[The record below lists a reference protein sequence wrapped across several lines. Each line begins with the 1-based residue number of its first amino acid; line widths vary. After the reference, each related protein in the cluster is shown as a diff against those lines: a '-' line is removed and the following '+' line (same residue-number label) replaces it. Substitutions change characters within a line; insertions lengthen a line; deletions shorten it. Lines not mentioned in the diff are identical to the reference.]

1 MREDRTRERLKSV
14 VVAGLAAA
22 LGLTG
27 AFLGAELGGQGGA
40 LVGFGIFEL
49 VLGLVHGLAS
59 RVFDHSDENVL
70 ARLREEAGAPQSQPP
85 EVVAETR

>member
-1 MREDRTRERLKSV
+1 V

-22 LGLTG
+22 LGLAG
-27 AFLGAELGGQGGA
+27 AFFGAELGGQGGA

-59 RVFDHSDENVL
+59 RVFDHSEENVL
-70 ARLREEAGAPQSQPP
+70 ARLREEAGLP
-85 EVVAETR
+85 EPEGTLREHPDELPA